1 MYRLYLNEHITRMLI
16 VFISS
21 QSLPVLSCLVLQ
33 GTILIAVNPL
43 QKVADP
49 DMSEFMNRS
58 LDPEAPHPYAIAEV
72 GWVDVSGVE
81 KVLTETIKNRIADKL
96 VFGF

>member
-1 MYRLYLNEHITRMLI
+1 MASLLQVWCLYVKLLKQECTSFRL
-16 VFISS
+16 
-21 QSLPVLSCLVLQ
+21 VLSCLFLVLQ

-72 GWVDVSGVE
+72 G
-81 KVLTETIKNRIADKL
+81 
-96 VFGF
+96 